1 MPVTASLQS
10 EQHRERFF
18 VALYRL
24 VQMARIHQDN
34 NQVLL
39 DCAQRFLALLT
50 GMAAGGADV
59 TVQVLNGRLCLQDER
74 LGYQRETAALIQ
86 NMVQFF
92 QARRIEGLRFRCAG
106 AEEPGTVLLA
116 IAAARLLHA
125 AGRQEDP
132 PEWLAGR
139 LAGEAGSLVEVLTP
153 ELPAP
158 DPDAGLSDNERQQ
171 RAHHRRM
178 RRTYA
183 CALHSVQEVAGRI
196 GTRQRAG
203 ARKTIRI
210 VQNMVDLIMADEPVL
225 LGLSTIRDY
234 DDYTF
239 SHCVNVAI
247 LSMYTG
253 RRIGL
258 SRTALERLGVCGLF
272 HDLGKVDIPRE
283 VLNKPG
289 RLTAGEFAM
298 VRRHPENS
306 VRHII
311 RLQASRELKS
321 RIIVPPYE
329 HHLRYDLS
337 GYPRTHRRKPMSFF
351 ARILALADA
360 FDAMTTP
367 RPYHPEP
374 YSPDRALVLMLHGAG
389 RYFDPVLLKVFIGML
404 GLYPVGTLLVLDTG
418 EMGLV
423 AQAPEESDGSLP
435 EVLLLEKDARGTYL
449 SGPLVSLAA
458 TDAGG
463 RLLRRVVKSMHPAA
477 CGIQPAEY
485 LYPQ

>member
-1 MPVTASLQS
+1 MAASLQF

-34 NQVLL
+34 NQVLIE
-39 DCAQRFLALLT
+39 CAQTFLTLLG
-50 GMAAGGADV
+50 GMSAAGEAV
-59 TVQVLNGRLCLQDER
+59 NVQVLHGRLYLQDER
-74 LGYQRETAALIQ
+74 LGYHRETAVLIQ

-92 QARRIEGLRFRCAG
+92 QARRIEGLRFRPAG
-106 AEEPGTVLLA
+106 TASPGTVLQV

-125 AGRQEDP
+125 AGRQGDP
-132 PEWLAGR
+132 PGWLAERLGR
-139 LAGEAGSLVEVLTP
+139 DAGALVDVLTSEP
-153 ELPAP
+153 PAP
-158 DPDAGLSDNERQQ
+158 DPDAGLSEGERQQ
-171 RAHHRRM
+171 RARHRRM

-289 RLTAGEFAM
+289 RLTAEEF
-298 VRRHPENS
+298 VQVQKHPENS

-321 RIIVPPYE
+321 RIILPPYE

-337 GYPRTHRRKPMSFF
+337 GYPRTHRRKPMGFF
-351 ARILALADA
+351 SRILALADA

-374 YSPDRALVLMLHGAG
+374 YSPDRALVLMLHGSG

-404 GLYPVGTLLVLDTG
+404 GLYPVGTLLLLDTG
-418 EMGLV
+418 ETGLV
-423 AQAPEESDGSLP
+423 AQAPEDSDGSLP
-435 EVLLLEKDARGTYL
+435 EVLLLRKDAGGGYVRGH
-449 SGPLVSLAA
+449 LVSLTA
-458 TDAGG
+458 TDAEG
-463 RLLRRVVKSMHPAA
+463 RPLRRVVKSMHPAV